1 MRARVRPMPRR
12 HNIFITPIRG
22 ACVLLL
28 LAALAQPGLAEESV
42 TTHIEKT
49 GQALSQTEDALDAI
63 RRAKAKLDTQ
73 VTEIKQ
79 EVLRVRRELVDA
91 AAEAQYLEAHVSAL
105 EDHLA
110 ALEIERCEKQNALS
124 RRRGELTHTLA
135 ALQRISRTPPDLLI
149 FMPASIQEIS
159 HARLVLGAVAG
170 ELDARADVLG
180 DQLTALARIGEEITA
195 QRNMIDI
202 EAERLD
208 AQRSHLGV
216 LLARK
221 TQIYDRTAAQQSE
234 AEALVADLAVEAG
247 TLQELLDRLVN
258 QDERNKALQ
267 RRAEPEPHKLAREVM
282 VVAEPVQTESAES
295 ASVPDHAPETAPL
308 AGGEQAGAL
317 DPVVIIAAATP
328 PNDEDLNDAGESQQI
343 VALAPVRV
351 PVSAARGNFAMPAR
365 GSVVSRFDE
374 TTALGLTTKG
384 IVIETRASAQIVAL
398 YDGRVAFAGR
408 FRKYGLLLIIDHG
421 EGYHT
426 LLAGMGRID
435 VSLDQRVLAGEPVG
449 VMVAIASDKP
459 HLYVEL
465 RSDGHPIN
473 PLPWLAAETIK
484 VSG

>member
-1 MRARVRPMPRR
+1 MPRR

-91 AAEAQYLEAHVSAL
+91 AAEAQDLEAHVSAL

-110 ALEIERCEKQNALS
+110 ALEIERGEKQNALS

-267 RRAEPEPHKLAREVM
+267 RRAEPEPRKLAREVV

-295 ASVPDHAPETAPL
+295 ASVPDPVPDPAPETAPL
-308 AGGEQAGAL
+308 AGGEQAGAP
-317 DPVVIIAAATP
+317 DPVVVIAEATP

-384 IVIETRASAQIVAL
+384 IVIETRASAQIVAP

-408 FRKYGLLLIIDHG
+408 FREYGLLLIIDHG

-449 VMVAIASDKP
+449 VMVAIAGDKP

>member
-1 MRARVRPMPRR
+1 M
-12 HNIFITPIRG
+12 
-22 ACVLLL
+22 LLL

-91 AAEAQYLEAHVSAL
+91 AAEAQDLEAHVSAL

-110 ALEIERCEKQNALS
+110 ALEIERGEKQNALS
-124 RRRGELTHTLA
+124 RRRGQLTHTLA

-180 DQLTALARIGEEITA
+180 DQLTALASISEEITA

-234 AEALVADLAVEAG
+234 TEALVADLAVEAD

-267 RRAEPEPHKLAREVM
+267 RRAEPEPRKLAREVV

-295 ASVPDHAPETAPL
+295 ASVLDPAPETAPL
-308 AGGEQAGAL
+308 AGGEQAGAP
-317 DPVVIIAAATP
+317 DPVVVIAEATP

-384 IVIETRASAQIVAL
+384 IVIETRASAQIVAP

-408 FRKYGLLLIIDHG
+408 FREYGLLLIIDHG

-449 VMVAIASDKP
+449 VMVAIAGDKP

-465 RSDGHPIN
+465 RSNGHPIN